1 MLRHPRVVFEAL
13 LIGIFCVG
21 IFLPGAMLLAG
32 YGTEPTPAEARATI
46 LPRTLTA
53 DYPVAFYRYFRSRFG
68 LREWLI
74 RRHALLKF
82 KWLGL
87 SSSPEV
93 LVGDQ
98 GWLYYWSDGEPD
110 CCAATRPFTQDDLW
124 QWQVTLE
131 TRRDWLARHG
141 ARFLFVIVPDK
152 HTVYPEHLPRHLRHT
167 NRQSRLDQLVSHLR
181 ERSDVEVVDLRQSL
195 LRQKNRC
202 QLYFKLDSHWDQVGA
217 FIADQEIASRLSRW
231 FPRVRP
237 PGWDTVEVTPRR
249 REQHDLLGLLGMHK
263 DDLVEIVPNITPKR
277 KRRAR
282 INYGD
287 RQELETGSVIVDLV
301 TSEMP
306 DAEIPRAVILR
317 DSFGMSLV
325 PFLAEHFGHATYL
338 WTTDPTLKQI
348 ERERPSV
355 VIWEITERFLMHPVP
370 KPWADAG

>member
-1 MLRHPRVVFEAL
+1 MNASCLDVVSA
-13 LIGIFCVG
+13 
-21 IFLPGAMLLAG
+21 AHLAFDYFNG
-32 YGTEPTPAEARATI
+32 HVDRRSGFPFIWTYLGTDPP
-46 LPRTLTA
+46 
-53 DYPVAFYRYFRSRFG
+53 
-68 LREWLI
+68 
-74 RRHALLKF
+74 KM
-82 KWLGL
+82 
-87 SSSPEV
+87 
-93 LVGDQ
+93 
-98 GWLYYWSDGEPD
+98 
-110 CCAATRPFTQDDLW
+110 
-124 QWQVTLE
+124 
-131 TRRDWLARHG
+131 
-141 ARFLFVIVPDK
+141 
-152 HTVYPEHLPRHLRHT
+152 
-167 NRQSRLDQLVSHLR
+167 SH
-181 ERSDVEVVDLRQSL
+181 D
-195 LRQKNRC
+195 
-202 QLYFKLDSHWDQVGA
+202 
-217 FIADQEIASRLSRW
+217 
-231 FPRVRP
+231 
-237 PGWDTVEVTPRR
+237 GWDTVEVTPRR